1 MKNIILVFII
11 TEKIG
16 ESSFFV
22 ECAPCGKRGMIYN
35 PLIPGNEPEKERTK
49 AMTSNMICILIAIV
63 IYLIGML
70 FIGVKYASNKNA
82 EDFFLGGRKLGPI
95 VTAMSTEA
103 SDMSAYL
110 LMGVPGLALFCGV
123 AEASWTA
130 IGLSIGTWLN
140 WLIVA
145 RRLRQYSAK
154 IKAITV
160 PDFLATRFRDNTKLI
175 EILGALTIIVFFV
188 PYTASGFAACG
199 KLFNSLFGF
208 DYMPAMIISAAVIVA
223 YCALGG
229 FMAASVTSLIQSIV
243 MTFALIVV
251 LFFGANAAGGW
262 GAVMENARTVPG
274 YLSLFASTDILSSSA
289 GSYTM
294 IMIVSTMAWGLGY
307 FGMPHILIH
316 FMAVKSEEKL
326 TVCRRVGSIW
336 CVVSLGVA
344 VLIGIIGFGMIKA
357 GALAMPGSEP
367 EAENMIVN
375 VARLISNHGL
385 FAAIIAGIILA
396 GILAAT
402 MSTADAQLL
411 AAASGVTHNL
421 LHDVFGIEL
430 SDRKNMLIAR
440 LTVIGVAILGV
451 IFASDPSSSIF
462 RVVSFAW
469 AGFGATFGP
478 VMLFALFWKRC
489 NKQGAI
495 AGMFVGMIMIFVWKY
510 LVRPLGGIFNIYE
523 LLPAFVVS
531 AVVIVVVSLCT
542 AAPEKEIIDEF
553 ESVGA

>member
-1 MKNIILVFII
+1 MTTTSIVIL
-11 TEKIG
+11 
-16 ESSFFV
+16 
-22 ECAPCGKRGMIYN
+22 CA
-35 PLIPGNEPEKERTK
+35 
-49 AMTSNMICILIAIV
+49 IAI
-63 IYLIGML
+63 YLVGML
-70 FIGVKYASNKNA
+70 AIGFKYSNNKTS
-82 EDFFLGGRKLGPI
+82 EDFYLGGRKLGPI

-145 RRLRQYSAK
+145 KRLRRYSAK
-154 IKAITV
+154 LGSITV
-160 PDFLATRFRDNTKLI
+160 PDFLAARFRDNTKLI
-175 EILGALTIIVFFV
+175 EIIGALTIIVFFV

-251 LFFGANAAGGW
+251 CFFGISKAGGW
-262 GAVMENARTVPG
+262 DAVMDNARTIPG
-274 YLSLFASTDILSSSA
+274 YLDLFKSTDITGSSV
-289 GSYTM
+289 GPYTF

-316 FMAVKSEEKL
+316 FMAVDDENKL
-326 TVCRRVGSIW
+326 TLSRRIGSIW

-344 VLIGIIGFGMIKA
+344 TLIGIIGFAMTST
-357 GALAMPGSEP
+357 GALAVPGSEP

-375 VARLISNHGL
+375 VAHLIAQSGV
-385 FAAIIAGIILA
+385 FPAIIGGIILA

-421 LHDVFGIEL
+421 LHDVFGLEL
-430 SDRKNMLIAR
+430 DDKKNMLIAR

-478 VMLFALFWKRC
+478 IMILALFWKRC
-489 NKQGAI
+489 NKYGAI
-495 AGMFVGMIMIFVWKY
+495 AGMAAGMITIFIWKFM
-510 LVRPLGGIFNIYE
+510 VRPLGGAFNIYE

-531 AVVIVVVSLCT
+531 VLVIILVSLCT
-542 AAPEKEIIDEF
+542 PAPDKAIVKDF
-553 ESVGA
+553 ESV